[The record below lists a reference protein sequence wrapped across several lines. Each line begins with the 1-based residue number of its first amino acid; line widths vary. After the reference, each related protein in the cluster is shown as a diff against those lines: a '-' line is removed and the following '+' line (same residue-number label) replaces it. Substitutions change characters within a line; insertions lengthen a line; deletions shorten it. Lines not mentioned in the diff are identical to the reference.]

1 MYPRNSK
8 ITPIP
13 EVPYVFHVSGT
24 PKNGRTIS
32 SKLSTPISVAFLI
45 CCSQYTYLKTYS
57 QLNEEECPDY
67 KVNCGAREGALGCKV
82 NCGAREGTLGCKVNC
97 GAREGT
103 LGCKVN
109 CGAREGALGYF
120 EFDLVF
126 KEMYIDYKNGN
137 TLVVSS
143 KLAYFLKLISGTLS
157 F

>member
-82 NCGAREGTLGCKVNC
+82 NCGAREG
-97 GAREGT
+97 A

>member
-82 NCGAREGTLGCKVNC
+82 NCGAREG
-97 GAREGT
+97 
-103 LGCKVN
+103 
-109 CGAREGALGYF
+109 ALGYF

>member
-67 KVNCGAREGALGCKV
+67 KVNCGAREGALG
-82 NCGAREGTLGCKVNC
+82 
-97 GAREGT
+97 
-103 LGCKVN
+103 
-109 CGAREGALGYF
+109 YF

>member
-24 PKNGRTIS
+24 PKNGRTIN

-82 NCGAREGTLGCKVNC
+82 NCGAREG
-97 GAREGT
+97 
-103 LGCKVN
+103 
-109 CGAREGALGYF
+109 ALGYF

-143 KLAYFLKLISGTLS
+143 KLAYFLKLISGTLR